1 MKFGLSLP
9 NRGDYGNIH
18 KLVELAVLAEESGW
32 DGFFIWDH
40 YASGVGDHVD
50 PWIAMAVIAANT
62 NTLRLG
68 IHITPLSRRRP
79 WKVAR
84 EIVSL
89 DHLSNGR
96 MVLGAGLGDFTAKE
110 FENFGEVS
118 DRLVRGEM
126 LDEALEIIA
135 GLQGGEVFKFNGKHY
150 QLKTAPFRP
159 IPVQKPRVPI
169 WVAGLWPNKKP
180 FRRAARWEGV
190 VPLPRGRKKQDF
202 FTPDEVR
209 EVLDYIWQHRTTD
222 DPFDFCLNGILP
234 AKSHAA
240 DRAIVAPY
248 QEAGVTWWIDFVY
261 SGTGSF
267 KRNRERILF
276 GPPDSRT

>member
-1 MKFGLSLP
+1 MHFGLSLP

-18 KLVELAVLAEESGW
+18 KLVELAVSAEESGW

-50 PWIAMAVIAANT
+50 PWIAMAAIAANT
-62 NTLRLG
+62 HTIRLG

-96 MVLGAGLGDFTAKE
+96 MVLGAGLGDFTEKE
-110 FENFGEVS
+110 FANFGEVS
-118 DRLVRGEM
+118 DRPTRGQM

-135 GLQGGEVFKFNGKHY
+135 GLQSGETFKYHGKHY
-150 QLKTAPFRP
+150 RLKSAPFRP
-159 IPVQKPRVPI
+159 RPVQEPRVPI

-180 FRRAARWEGV
+180 FRRAARWDGV
-190 VPLPRGRKKQDF
+190 VPLPRSRKKQDF
-202 FTPDEVR
+202 FTPAEVR
-209 EVLDYIWQHRTTD
+209 QILDYIQRHRETD
-222 DPFDFCLNGILP
+222 APFDFCLNGILP
-234 AKSHAA
+234 ANSLAE

-248 QEAGVTWWIDFVY
+248 RKAGVTWWIEFVY

-267 KRNRERILF
+267 KQNAKRIQF
-276 GPPDSRT
+276 GPPKL